1 MEGRE
6 RSVSSRVDARRA
18 VAPARPAQAE
28 LGGAILIV
36 EDDPFISDALEQVLE
51 ELGYDVTIAATG
63 QRALESM
70 QASRPDLVLLD
81 LTLPDVDGLDLT
93 RQLRSDPRWNAVP
106 IIALTAR
113 DHLNDRV
120 VGLREGLDD
129 YLTKPFNIAELAA
142 RLDANLRRS
151 RRELHTSPL
160 TLLPGNRDIEA
171 TLSSRLASGQDFAV
185 AYCDLDNFKPYN
197 DRYGFAQGDV
207 IIRALA
213 DAIQRAVVEI
223 DDALPGHIGGDD
235 FVVVIGPDDAEQ
247 FCRRVIQDFEELLP
261 KAYPPEDYAR
271 GQVEAQDRNGTLRT
285 FPLVS
290 LSIACVVQSRGS
302 YKHVGELSRAAAEVK
317 SYLKK
322 QSGSN
327 FMIDRRGGG

>member
-1 MEGRE
+1 L
-6 RSVSSRVDARRA
+6 SSEIESRYGALPSA
-18 VAPARPAQAE
+18 AHVAHSGV
-28 LGGAILIV
+28 GGTILVV
-36 EDDPFISDALEQVLE
+36 EDDPFISDALEEVLDE
-51 ELGYDVTIAATG
+51 FGYTVALASNGRD
-63 QRALESM
+63 ALEALQSN
-70 QASRPDLVLLD
+70 RPDLILLD

-120 VGLREGLDD
+120 AGLREGLDD

-171 TLSSRLASGQDFAV
+171 TLSTRLAAGEDFAV
-185 AYCDLDNFKPYN
+185 CYADLDNFKPYN

-213 DAIQRAVVEI
+213 DSIQRAIGDLEG
-223 DDALPGHIGGDD
+223 AFPGHIGGDD
-235 FVVVIGPDDAEQ
+235 FVAVMRPEDAEL
-247 FCRRVIQDFEELLP
+247 FCQRVIQDFSELLP

-271 GQVEAQDRNGTLRT
+271 GAVEAQDRAGNVRI

-290 LSIACVVQSRGS
+290 LSIAGVVQQDGRFR
-302 YKHVGELSRAAAEVK
+302 HVGEISQAAAEVK
-317 SYLKK
+317 SFLKK
-322 QSGSN
+322 QHGSSY
-327 FMIDRRGGG
+327 MIDRRR

>member
-1 MEGRE
+1 
-6 RSVSSRVDARRA
+6 VSSRIDTRRSA
-18 VAPARPAQAE
+18 APASSARAE
-28 LGGAILIV
+28 LGGAILVV
-36 EDDPFISDALEQVLE
+36 EDDPFISDALEEVLQE
-51 ELGYDVTIAATG
+51 FGYEVTVASTG
-63 QRALESM
+63 HGALESM
-70 QASRPDLVLLD
+70 QARRPDLVLLD

-93 RQLRSDPRWNAVP
+93 RQLRGDPRWNAVP

-120 VGLREGLDD
+120 AGLREGLDD

-171 TLSSRLASGQDFAV
+171 TLSSRLASGENFAV

-197 DRYGFAQGDV
+197 DKYGFAQGDV

-213 DAIQRAVVEI
+213 DAIQRAVADM

-235 FVVVIGPDDAEQ
+235 FVVVIRPEDAER
-247 FCRRVIQDFEELLP
+247 FCQRVIQDFEEVLP

-271 GQVEAQDRNGTLRT
+271 GEVEAQDRSGVSRT
-285 FPLVS
+285 FGLVS
-290 LSIACVVQSRGS
+290 LSIACVVQSSGN

-317 SYLKK
+317 SYVKK
-322 QSGSN
+322 LDGSN
-327 FMIDRRGGG
+327 YMIDRRGS

>member
-1 MEGRE
+1 M
-6 RSVSSRVDARRA
+6 
-18 VAPARPAQAE
+18 PARPAHAE
-28 LGGAILIV
+28 LGGAILVV
-36 EDDPFISDALEQVLE
+36 EDDPFISDALEEVLQE
-51 ELGYDVTIAATG
+51 FGYDVRVASTG
-63 QRALESM
+63 QVAMESM
-70 QASRPDLVLLD
+70 QARRPDLVLLD

-93 RQLRSDPRWNAVP
+93 RQLRGDPRWNAVP

-113 DHLNDRV
+113 DHLDDRV
-120 VGLREGLDD
+120 AGLREGLDD

-213 DAIQRAVVEI
+213 DAIQRAVADM

-235 FVVVIGPDDAEQ
+235 FVVVIGPEDAET

-261 KAYPPEDYAR
+261 KAYPPGDYAR
-271 GQVEAQDRNGTLRT
+271 GVIDAQDRAGNVRS

-290 LSIACVVQSRGS
+290 LSIACVVQCRGN

-322 QSGSN
+322 QPGSN
-327 FMIDRRGGG
+327 FLIDRRGSC

>member
-1 MEGRE
+1 
-6 RSVSSRVDARRA
+6 VSSGIEARRA
-18 VAPARPAQAE
+18 ASAASAASPANAVA
-28 LGGAILIV
+28 GGAILVV
-36 EDDPFISDALEQVLE
+36 EDDPFIADALEEVLQE
-51 ELGYDVTIAATG
+51 FGYAVTVASTG
-63 QRALESM
+63 HRALESM
-70 QASRPDLVLLD
+70 QANRPDLVLLD

-93 RQLRSDPRWNAVP
+93 RQLRADPRWNAVP

-120 VGLREGLDD
+120 AGLREGLDD

-171 TLSSRLASGQDFAV
+171 TLSARLASGQDFAV

-197 DRYGFAQGDV
+197 DQYGFAQGDV

-213 DAIQRAVVEI
+213 DAIQRAVADM

-235 FVVVIGPDDAEQ
+235 FVVVVGPEDAET
-247 FCRRVIQDFEELLP
+247 FCQRVIQDFEELLP

-271 GQVEAQDRNGTLRT
+271 GVVEAQDRAGNVRS

-290 LSIACVVQSRGS
+290 LSIACVVQCRGN

-317 SYLKK
+317 GYLKK
-322 QSGSN
+322 QAGSN
-327 FMIDRRGGG
+327 YLIDRRVAG

>member
-1 MEGRE
+1 
-6 RSVSSRVDARRA
+6 VSSGIEARRA
-18 VAPARPAQAE
+18 ASTAGAAHAVV
-28 LGGAILIV
+28 GGAILVV
-36 EDDPFISDALEQVLE
+36 EDDPFIADALEEVLQE
-51 ELGYDVTIAATG
+51 FGYAVTVASTG
-63 QRALESM
+63 HRALESM
-70 QASRPDLVLLD
+70 QANRPDLVLLD

-93 RQLRSDPRWNAVP
+93 RQLRADPRWNAVP

-120 VGLREGLDD
+120 AGLREGLDD

-171 TLSSRLASGQDFAV
+171 TLSARLASGQDFAV

-213 DAIQRAVVEI
+213 DAIQRAVADM

-235 FVVVIGPDDAEQ
+235 FVVVIGPEDAET
-247 FCRRVIQDFEELLP
+247 FCQRVIQDFEELLP

-271 GQVEAQDRNGTLRT
+271 GVVEAQDRAGNMHS
-285 FPLVS
+285 FALVS
-290 LSIACVVQSRGS
+290 LSIACVVQSRGN
-302 YKHVGELSRAAAEVK
+302 YEHVGELSRAAAEVK

-327 FMIDRRGGG
+327 YLIDRRSAG